1 MAKLSFDRVS
11 KRFGD
16 VDVLKAVS
24 LDIEDGELIAL
35 LGPSGCGKTTMLRL
49 AAGFEHPN
57 AGIIAKDN
65 AILSNESIHLAPEER
80 NMGIVFQSYALWPHM
95 SVADNIAYPLKIR
108 RVSQRELDETL
119 SMALDVVSLTNFA
132 DASPSTLSGGQR
144 QRVALARCLVMNP
157 DAVLLDEPL
166 ANLDAHLREV
176 MQQTFMDFHART
188 QTTMVYV
195 THDQAE
201 AMAMADR
208 IAVMFDGEIAQ
219 VARPQDLYQQPA
231 NERVARFIGQSAILT
246 GHLEGCGG
254 GATRDVVV
262 NGQVFKVRQSE
273 SVNGLADASA
283 VRVCVR
289 PEHVQLH
296 QECGLAARVSGCS
309 YLGERYRLHLQMPD
323 ETSVAAYANQPAKIG
338 EMLRFTFTDGWAFGQ
353 AVA

>member
-1 MAKLSFDRVS
+1 MAKLRFDCVS
-11 KRFGD
+11 KRFGEA
-16 VDVLKAVS
+16 DVLKSVC
-24 LDIEDGELIAL
+24 LDILDGEMMAL

-49 AAGFEHPN
+49 AAGFEHPS
-57 AGIIAKDN
+57 AGTIAKDTE
-65 AILSNESIHLAPEER
+65 ILSNPSIHVAPEER

-108 RVSQRELDETL
+108 RVSQSELEETL
-119 SMALDVVSLTNFA
+119 SIALDVVSLTDFA

-144 QRVALARCLVMNP
+144 QRVALARCLVMKP

-188 QTTMVYV
+188 QSTMVYV

-219 VARPQDLYQQPA
+219 VARPQDLYQRPA
-231 NERVARFIGQSAILT
+231 SEKVARFIGQSAILT
-246 GHLEGCGG
+246 GHLDGCDAGSK
-254 GATRDVVV
+254 RDVVV
-262 NGQVFKVRQSE
+262 NGQIFSVRQSE
-273 SVNGLADASA
+273 KVARLIDSSA
-283 VRVCVR
+283 VQICVR

-296 QECGLAARVSGCS
+296 QDNGLAARVTGCS
-309 YLGERYRLHLQMPD
+309 YLGERYRLQLHMPD
-323 ETSVAAYANQPAKIG
+323 QTPVAAYADQPAQLGDIV
-338 EMLRFTFTDGWAFGQ
+338 RFTFSDGWAIGE
-353 AVA
+353 ATG